1 MRSLSHAALY
11 LKLEALYKLPSPRS
25 ELDLQW
31 LSDRMKGMKTQPS
44 LRILLTGVFLL
55 LLNACATNA
64 PIAQGPLVGTWT
76 NSLATVWTI
85 KADNTF
91 DVVNPKRHIWG
102 NITTA
107 GDTVTIQETG
117 GNAAKGCHGPGVYKF
132 SRTSPNTLAFTLV
145 KDACK
150 ERIKNVTLAW
160 HRK

>member
-1 MRSLSHAALY
+1 WDRLQTMKSPAAG
-11 LKLEALYKLPSPRS
+11 PIR
-25 ELDLQW
+25 
-31 LSDRMKGMKTQPS
+31 
-44 LRILLTGVFLL
+44 LTGVFLL
-55 LLNACATNA
+55 LVNACATNA
-64 PIAQGPLVGTWT
+64 PTAQGPLVGTWT
-76 NSLATVWTI
+76 NSLATVWTS

-91 DVVNPKRHIWG
+91 HVVNPKRHIWG